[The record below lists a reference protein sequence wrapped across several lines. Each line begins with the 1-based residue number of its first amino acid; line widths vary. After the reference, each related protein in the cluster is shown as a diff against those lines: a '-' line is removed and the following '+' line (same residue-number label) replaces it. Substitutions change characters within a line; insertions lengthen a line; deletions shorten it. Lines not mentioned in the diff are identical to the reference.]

1 MGFVIWGHFL
11 KVPWIFF
18 GDLCWMISF
27 ICTQGEALFEEETW
41 LHEFLLIVWSPLVGR
56 NAKQIS
62 FAISQVFSQC
72 WAAAEEDSLEEAGR
86 TFYYC
91 FGCSPTQDASGKW
104 KFKKYSK
111 INPGGYWVEGN
122 NNKQL
127 RITSPTPFQAQ
138 SSPLLLPPR
147 MGQVTSRS
155 SSVGILEVWSFEFF
169 SIPTVEH
176 LRWKQPTLLKAGLKP
191 PRDHQHVVSLESWV
205 MLGWPTWAKNKYRT
219 NKTCMPV
226 WLHVR
231 WTNIS
236 QWPLGHIM
244 RLSHRR

>member
-1 MGFVIWGHFL
+1 MGFVIRESSIGFL
-11 KVPWIFF
+11 

-27 ICTQGEALFEEETW
+27 ICTPGGSIVWRGNMTTWISIDSLIAVVGQECEANLLRHQPSLLPVLSCCGGRLSW
-41 LHEFLLIVWSPLVGR
+41 RSRPNFLLLFQMFPHPR
-56 NAKQIS
+56 CQ
-62 FAISQVFSQC
+62 
-72 WAAAEEDSLEEAGR
+72 
-86 TFYYC
+86 
-91 FGCSPTQDASGKW
+91 W
-104 KFKKYSK
+104 KVKVNKYSK

-147 MGQVTSRS
+147 MAQVTSRS

-205 MLGWPTWAKNKYRT
+205 MLGWPTWAKKQYRT
-219 NKTCMPV
+219 NKTCMTV

-236 QWPLGHIM
+236 QWPLGHIKK
-244 RLSHRR
+244 LSHRR